1 MRAPACLAEST
12 IRCSH
17 VGICIL
23 KSFALTS
30 LLVAG
35 SIPVNGQNAA
45 DQAPK
50 TAPQVQEILPSYEG
64 QRVAAV
70 ELAGQ
75 PDLDSEALQPL
86 LAQHE
91 GEPFSKAKID
101 RTVAA
106 LKASG
111 KAKEVEVEIRP
122 QPDGVRVMFVLQP
135 AIYFGIYSFPGAER
149 FAYSRLIQVSD
160 YPPRGAYSPLDVSHT
175 TDVLQE
181 FFQKSGY
188 FQAEVHSE
196 LQNDRAH

>member
-35 SIPVNGQNAA
+35 SIAVNGQNAA

-70 ELAGQ
+70 EIAGQ
-75 PDLDSEALQPL
+75 PGLDTQALQSL
-86 LAQHE
+86 IVQSE
-91 GEPFSKAKID
+91 DQPFSKAKID
-101 RTVAA
+101 QTVAA
-106 LKASG
+106 LKSSG
-111 KAKEVEVEIRP
+111 KAKEVEVEVRP
-122 QPDGVRVMFVLQP
+122 QANGIRVMFVLQP
-135 AIYFGIYSFPGAER
+135 AIYF
-149 FAYSRLIQVSD
+149 
-160 YPPRGAYSPLDVSHT
+160 
-175 TDVLQE
+175 
-181 FFQKSGY
+181 
-188 FQAEVHSE
+188 
-196 LQNDRAH
+196 